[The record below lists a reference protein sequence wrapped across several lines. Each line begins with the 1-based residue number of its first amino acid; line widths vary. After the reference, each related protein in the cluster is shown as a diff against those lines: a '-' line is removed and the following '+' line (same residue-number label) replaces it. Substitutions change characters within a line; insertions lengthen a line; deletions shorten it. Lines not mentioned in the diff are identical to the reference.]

1 MVTLN
6 VKAAKKDLY
15 DIVITDNFSLLKDKI
30 TEVCPDA
37 SRVCIVTDSNVGPLY
52 YEKIAELIS
61 DKYSVFKFEIPAGE
75 ASKCMDNVLKI
86 QDFLFENN
94 FTRKDFAIAL
104 GGGVTGD
111 LTGFAASIYKRGIS
125 FIQIPTSLLAM
136 TDSSIGG
143 KTAVDY
149 NGIKNILGAFHMPAL
164 VYASLDTL
172 STLPEREFYAGFAE
186 IMKAGLGFDSKFY
199 EWLLSHIYEICEK
212 DMETLEYMLNT
223 AVNIK
228 RMVVERDPFENGER
242 ALLNLGHT
250 IGHAIETDFKGEY
263 LHGECVALG
272 CVAAAYISWKM
283 DMISMDDYY
292 EIRDMFVPFNLPISM
307 IKDDMTNILQILKA
321 DKKNTGKSI
330 NMVLFKKIGKAVLVN
345 DISPELISAA
355 LDELNYKEED

>member
-6 VKAAKKDLY
+6 VKATKKDLY
-15 DIVITDNFSLLKDKI
+15 DIIITSDFALLKEKI
-30 TEVCPDA
+30 EEVCPDA
-37 SRVCIVTDSNVGPLY
+37 GKVCIVTDSNVGPLY
-52 YEKIAELIS
+52 YDTIASLLS
-61 DKYSVFKFEIPAGE
+61 DKYTVCKFEIPAGE

-86 QDFLFENN
+86 QDFLFKEN

-111 LTGFAASIYKRGIS
+111 LTGFAASIYKRGIN
-125 FIQIPTSLLAM
+125 FVQIPTSLLAM

-149 NGIKNILGAFHMPAL
+149 NGVKNILGAFHMPVL
-164 VYASLDTL
+164 VYAALDTL
-172 STLPEREFYAGFAE
+172 NTLPEREFYAGFAE

-212 DMETLEYMLNT
+212 DTETLEYMLNT

-228 RMVVERDPFENGER
+228 RMVVEKDPFENGDR

-250 IGHAIETDFKGEY
+250 IGHAIETDFAGEY

-272 CVAAAYISWKM
+272 CVAAAFISWKM
-283 DMISMDDYY
+283 DMIPMEDYY

-307 IKDDMTNILQILKA
+307 VKDDMSNILEILKA

-330 NMVLFKKIGKAVLVN
+330 NMVLFKKIGKAVLVK
-345 DISPELISAA
+345 DISRELIEAA
-355 LDELNYKEED
+355 LAELNYREED